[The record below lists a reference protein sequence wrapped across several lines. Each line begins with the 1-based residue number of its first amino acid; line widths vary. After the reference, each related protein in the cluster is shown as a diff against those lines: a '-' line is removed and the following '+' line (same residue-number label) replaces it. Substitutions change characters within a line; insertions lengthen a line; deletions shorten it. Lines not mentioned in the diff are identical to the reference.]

1 MAVGWIA
8 VNSLLQ
14 RVVSGLVKTG
24 NLSITGP
31 DGRKHTFGDGT
42 GAPVH
47 VKIKTARAARAMAI
61 DPMLAVPEAYMDQEV
76 DIVEGDTLDLLRVA
90 FQNMD
95 PAGID
100 AVFSK
105 AIEGFRHAFRR
116 LQQVNTTARSRRNVQ
131 RHYDLS
137 GELYKLFLDSD
148 MQYSCAYFE
157 TPEASLEEAQLA
169 KKRHLA
175 AKLNLQPGQNVLDIG
190 SGWGGLGLYLAKRFE
205 VDVLGVTLSTEQHG
219 VATERAQ
226 AEGLENHVHFE
237 IKDYRNIAERF
248 DRIVSVGMFEHV
260 GLNHYRTF
268 FDKCAQLLKPDGVM
282 VLHSI
287 GRSGPPYAT
296 NAFIRKY
303 IFPGGYIPA
312 LSEVMPAIEKSG
324 LVVNDIEIL
333 RLHYADTLKH
343 WRQRFLANRDKA
355 KAIYD
360 ERFCRMW
367 DFYLAGSEAA
377 FRWQDLMIFQIQLT
391 RRNDT
396 LPLTR
401 GYIEKTER
409 TLAASDRAAAT
420 AVVEPVTGADKVPA
434 ARKTPVRRKKVDK
447 KA

>member
-1 MAVGWIA
+1 
-8 VNSLLQ
+8 VNKLLQ
-14 RVVSGLVKTG
+14 RVVSGLVRTG

-31 DGRKHTFGDGT
+31 NGHIHKFGDGT
-42 GAPVH
+42 GDPVH
-47 VKIKTARAARAMAI
+47 IRIKTARAERAI
-61 DPMLAVPEAYMDQEV
+61 GLDPMLAAPEAYMDG
-76 DIVEGDTLDLLRVA
+76 DLDFLEGDAFDLLRVS
-90 FQNMD
+90 FQNMG
-95 PAGID
+95 PGGID
-100 AVFSK
+100 AMWSK
-105 AIEGFRHAFRR
+105 AIEGVRNAFRR
-116 LQQVNTTARSRRNVQ
+116 LQQVNTTTRSRRNVQ

-137 GELYKLFLDSD
+137 GELYKLFLDDD

-157 TPEASLEEAQLA
+157 NPDVSLEEAQAA
-169 KKRHLA
+169 KKRHIA
-175 AKLNLQPGQNVLDIG
+175 AKLHLKPGQNVLDIG
-190 SGWGGLGLYLAKRFE
+190 SGWGGLGLYLAKTFE

-237 IKDYRNIAERF
+237 IKDYRNISERF

-287 GRSGPPYAT
+287 GRSGVPYAT
-296 NAFIRKY
+296 SAFIRKY
-303 IFPGGYIPA
+303 IFPGGYIPS
-312 LSEVMPAIEKSG
+312 LSEVLPSIEKSG
-324 LVVNDIEIL
+324 LVVNDVEVL

-343 WRQRFLANRDKA
+343 WRARFLANRDKA
-355 KAIYD
+355 KALYD

-377 FRWQDLMIFQIQLT
+377 FRWQDLMVFQIQLS

-396 LPLTR
+396 LPVTR
-401 GYIEKTER
+401 GYIEKTEKA
-409 TLAASDRAAAT
+409 LEMHDMAHEQEPAAARPT
-420 AVVEPVTGADKVPA
+420 PRRAPA
-434 ARKTPVRRKKVDK
+434 KRKKVDK